1 MIDTSFLHQLDKLSL
16 IINKRIT
23 SNYAGEHQT
32 NSAGK
37 GMIFKDHSI
46 YTPGDD
52 FRAIDWKV
60 FARTD
65 KLFVKSFEEERNLV
79 VHIIVDYSGS
89 MGFGLGKIKK
99 SDYAAMIGLGF
110 AYMALRN
117 NEKFV
122 LSTFADKLEM
132 FKPKKGRKQLIAILD
147 YLNERKPKGVSNFA
161 VSFSKYKKL
170 INTRSF
176 VVIVS
181 DFLYDIKQ
189 IKQVLYRYKQHDIAL
204 VQVLDKLEMDLDLD
218 GDYKLTDSETKE
230 HMRTFITP
238 YTRQR
243 YHEQLDEHKAEI
255 KNACDEVGA
264 KFFSFSTNKPIFD
277 AFYEML
283 R

>member
-1 MIDTSFLHQLDKLSL
+1 MIDLSFLHQLDKLSL

-32 NSAGK
+32 NVAGR
-37 GMIFKDHSI
+37 GMIFKDHSM

-65 KLFVKSFEEERNLV
+65 KLFVKSYEEERNLV
-79 VHIIVDYSGS
+79 VHIVVDFSGS
-89 MGFGLGKIKK
+89 MGFGIGKTKK
-99 SDYAAMIGLGF
+99 SDYASMLGLGF
-110 AYMALRN
+110 AYMALKN

-132 FKPKKGRKQLIAILD
+132 FKPKKGKKQVIAILD
-147 YLNERKPKGVSNFA
+147 YLNKRKPKGVSNFA
-161 VSFSKYKKL
+161 LSLLKYKQL
-170 INTRSF
+170 INTRSM
-176 VVIVS
+176 IIIIS
-181 DFLYDIKQ
+181 DFLYDVEQ
-189 IKQVLYRYKQHDIAL
+189 IKQVLYRYKQHDIIL
-204 VQVLDKLEMDLDLD
+204 VQVLDKLETDLELE
-218 GDYKLTDSETKE
+218 GDFKLTDSETEE

-243 YHEQLDEHKAEI
+243 YIEDLTEHKAKI

-264 KFFSFSTNKPIFD
+264 KFFSFGTDHPVFD
-277 AFYEML
+277 AFYSML

>member
-1 MIDTSFLHQLDKLSL
+1 MIDTTFLHQLDKLSL

-32 NSAGK
+32 NAAGR

-60 FARTD
+60 YARTD
-65 KLFVKSFEEERNLV
+65 KLFVKSFEEERNLI
-79 VHIIVDYSGS
+79 VHIVVDYSGS
-89 MGFGLGKIKK
+89 MGFGLGRTKK

-132 FKPKKGRKQLIAILD
+132 FKPKKGRKQIIAILD
-147 YLNERKPKGVSNFA
+147 YLNNRKPKGISNFA
-161 VSFSKYKKL
+161 LSLAKYKQL
-170 INTRSF
+170 INARAF
-176 VVIVS
+176 VVIIS
-181 DFLYDIKQ
+181 DFLYDLSQ
-189 IKQVLYRYKQHDIAL
+189 IKQVLYRYKHHDIAL
-204 VQVLDKLEMDLDLD
+204 VQVLDKLETDLDLD

-243 YHEQLDEHKAEI
+243 YQEQLDEHKAEI

-264 KFFSFSTNKPIFD
+264 KFFSFSTDKPVFD